1 MENGDLRSYIAKNRP
16 SSLLQLSWFREAART
31 LSRIHDRRV
40 IVADISSRNFL
51 LDSDLSVKICGFTE
65 SSILP
70 LSANM
75 ETVDDNG
82 YSIQTDIGQ
91 LGAVMYEVIT
101 GERCEFD
108 FFGGEALDGRATWPR
123 RETLPSTQNVWLGSI
138 IMRCWTEGGF
148 RNAHCLSE
156 ALESASLERSVSKME
171 SAEFDSLYPD
181 RGPRI
186 STNLHDRVL
195 VLEVT
200 VGKVHEVAALALEA
214 YLIAETTNMNL
225 DYTTICS
232 GAGRATSDV
241 FAKEPDGSFT
251 LKHRDWPILTIEAG
265 VSESDAKLNMDARGW
280 LESPESETEV
290 VITIKVNRHFPQMT
304 FNKWEKSTTLQHRAT
319 RSSHQP
325 AEATQTV
332 HVRYSNDITEVTGNM
347 VIPLAKLAGRGPQN
361 TNEHDIIITEAAF
374 EMISKK
380 VWIAQEFL

>member
-1 MENGDLRSYIAKNRP
+1 MADLNGKIPD
-16 SSLLQLSWFREAART
+16 SSLFIGLPEGTPRVAYTNMEDIRCLV
-31 LSRIHDRRV
+31 DRRV
-40 IVADISSRNFL
+40 RLCCSDPSQSPFVIVVNIPRTFL
-51 LDSDLSVKICGFTE
+51 
-65 SSILP
+65 
-70 LSANM
+70 
-75 ETVDDNG
+75 
-82 YSIQTDIGQ
+82 Q
-91 LGAVMYEVIT
+91 
-101 GERCEFD
+101 
-108 FFGGEALDGRATWPR
+108 
-123 RETLPSTQNVWLGSI
+123 
-138 IMRCWTEGGF
+138 
-148 RNAHCLSE
+148 
-156 ALESASLERSVSKME
+156 
-171 SAEFDSLYPD
+171 EFDSLYPD

-195 VLEVT
+195 VFEIMA
-200 VGKVHEVAALALEA
+200 GKVHEVAALALEA

-225 DYTTICS
+225 HYTTICS
-232 GAGRATSDV
+232 GTSRATSDV
-241 FAKEPDGSFT
+241 FTKEPDGSFT
-251 LKHRDWPILTIEAG
+251 LKHRHWPILTIEAG

-290 VITIKVNRHFPQMT
+290 VITIKVNRRFPQMT
-304 FNKWEKSTTLQHRAT
+304 FKKWEKSITLQHRAT

>member
-1 MENGDLRSYIAKNRP
+1 MADLNGKIPD
-16 SSLLQLSWFREAART
+16 SSLFIGLPEGT
-31 LSRIHDRRV
+31 PRV
-40 IVADISSRNFL
+40 AY
-51 LDSDLSVKICGFTE
+51 T
-65 SSILP
+65 
-70 LSANM
+70 NM
-75 ETVDDNG
+75 E
-82 YSIQTDIGQ
+82 DI
-91 LGAVMYEVIT
+91 
-101 GERCEFD
+101 RC
-108 FFGGEALDGRATWPR
+108 L
-123 RETLPSTQNVWLGSI
+123 
-138 IMRCWTEGGF
+138 
-148 RNAHCLSE
+148 
-156 ALESASLERSVSKME
+156 
-171 SAEFDSLYPD
+171 EFDSLYPD

-186 STNLHDRVL
+186 SANLHDRVL

-200 VGKVHEVAALALEA
+200 VGKVHEVAVRALEA

-241 FAKEPDGSFT
+241 FTKEPDGSFT
-251 LKHRDWPILTIEAG
+251 LEHRDWPILTIEAG

-304 FNKWEKSTTLQHRAT
+304 FKKWEKSTASAT

-332 HVRYSNDITEVTGNM
+332 HVRYSNNITEVTGNM